1 MHETKKYK
9 SIEEFWPYYLSE
21 HQNPTNRKLHFIG
34 SAGALFWIFSSIYR
48 KKPSLLLL
56 ALLNGY
62 GGAWIG
68 HFAFEKNKPAT
79 FKHPLKSFICD
90 WLMFAAI
97 LTGKI
102 DQEMEKVNSLNQ
114 TNENN

>member
-1 MHETKKYK
+1 MNETKKYE
-9 SIEEFWPYYLSE
+9 SMEEFWPFYLSE
-21 HQNPTNRKLHFIG
+21 HQNLTNRRLHFIG
-34 SAGALFWIFSSIYR
+34 SASALFWIAGAIYK

-68 HFAFEKNKPAT
+68 HFGFEKNKPAS
-79 FKHPLKSFICD
+79 FKQPLKSFICD
-90 WLMFAAI
+90 WRMFAAI

-102 DQEMEKVNSLNQ
+102 DQEMEKVETFKQLND
-114 TNENN
+114 